1 MGSLLFSSSPH
12 LSHGSIKQDNY
23 TDSPFSPRNH
33 NPVHHLITTTVIMYK
48 STAILALVTGVVQ
61 AQSIPD
67 IPSCAIQCLSTAAP
81 DAGCSGITD
90 FECLCGSIE
99 EIMQSSADCFTSECD
114 SSELESAQSAATEF
128 CANLVGTTPG
138 SMTMSMTETVAETTV
153 TTPATV
159 TTPMTSDMTET
170 DSDGNP
176 TATRTEESTATGTED
191 GGDSGVGK
199 PVAGLVAA
207 GLAVLAAL

>member
-48 STAILALVTGVVQ
+48 STAILALVAGVVQ

-67 IPSCAIQCLSTAAP
+67 VPSCAIQCLSTAAP

-99 EIMQSSADCFTSECD
+99 EIMQSSADCFT
-114 SSELESAQSAATEF
+114 TEF

-159 TTPMTSDMTET
+159 TTPMTSDMTETDIMVTTET

>member
-48 STAILALVTGVVQ
+48 STAILALVAGVVQ

-128 CANLVGTTPG
+128 CANLVGTTPRT
-138 SMTMSMTETVAETTV
+138 SDMTETDIMV
-153 TTPATV
+153 T
-159 TTPMTSDMTET
+159 TET

-176 TATRTEESTATGTED
+176 TATRTEES
-191 GGDSGVGK
+191 
-199 PVAGLVAA
+199 
-207 GLAVLAAL
+207 

>member
-1 MGSLLFSSSPH
+1 MGD

-33 NPVHHLITTTVIMYK
+33 NPVHHLITSTVIMYK
-48 STAILALVTGVVQ
+48 STAILALVAGVVQ

-138 SMTMSMTETVAETTV
+138 SMTMYMTETDIMV
-153 TTPATV
+153 T
-159 TTPMTSDMTET
+159 TET

>member
-1 MGSLLFSSSPH
+1 MGD

-33 NPVHHLITTTVIMYK
+33 NPVHHLITSTVIMYK
-48 STAILALVTGVVQ
+48 STAILALVAGVVQ

-153 TTPATV
+153 TTPATDIMV
-159 TTPMTSDMTET
+159 TTET

>member
-1 MGSLLFSSSPH
+1 
-12 LSHGSIKQDNY
+12 
-23 TDSPFSPRNH
+23 
-33 NPVHHLITTTVIMYK
+33 MYK
-48 STAILALVTGVVQ
+48 STAILALVAGVVQ
-61 AQSIPD
+61 AQSLPD

-99 EIMQSSADCFTSECD
+99 EIMQSSSDCFTSECD
-114 SSELESAQSAATEF
+114 SSELESAQSAASEF

-138 SMTMSMTETVAETTV
+138 SMTMPMTSTVAETTV
-153 TTPATV
+153 TNPVTV
-159 TTPMTSDMTET
+159 TTPTTPMMSDMTETDIMVTTET

-176 TATRTEESTATGTED
+176 TATRTEESDATGTDDE
-191 GGDSGVGK
+191 GNNDSGVGK